1 MPDKL
6 FEPSFMGIPMSGAN
20 PQNPM
25 ADYMTGNANQHA
37 LQSVM
42 NQILSALAATGSV
55 GSLAAGQP
63 VAAAPLAYAA
73 KNRFDAADASAQAA
87 QPYMQG
93 ARMWEQTGLP
103 GRPGGAAR
111 FAAPGLLAD

>member
-6 FEPSFMGIPMSGAN
+6 FEPSFMGMDVSSPN

-25 ADYMTGNANQHA
+25 AGYMAGNANQHS
-37 LQSVM
+37 LQSVL
-42 NQILSALAATGSV
+42 NQILSALAGAGAV
-55 GSLAAGQP
+55 GGLAAGQP
-63 VAAAPLAYAA
+63 AVAAPLAYAS

-93 ARMWEQTGLP
+93 ARMWENSGLP
-103 GRPGGAAR
+103 GRPGAGQ
-111 FAAPGLLAD
+111 FAAPGLLSD